1 MADGPSGEHAEGN
14 GHRHAAS
21 ISYSPSSSTST
32 YPRPMYSD
40 SAPELRLPPVDP
52 RRSRRLCTD
61 FELGDHRIQLLERLA
76 TSSSHTTL
84 STSSPNTMISP
95 LLPSSPSYDSITS
108 LESQSDL
115 LPPFNDSCSSLYD
128 DIESAFPQPPPMPSP
143 LIRRMYST
151 PAFEPKDSAE
161 ELIELLSES
170 SLTSMKSRTLP
181 CVKPLVIVK
190 GRGSMSSSSTSA
202 SSEFTASTSRT
213 SQDSNKPSDPFA
225 DADHRRSSTVRPQ
238 RRPSVGERTS
248 TSATLRPFL
257 PTQKPSNTQVESKI
271 TNHKSVHKHALS
283 FSAATEPV
291 SLFQRAKLGTRKSFA
306 HFRRPPASSLSEPL
320 IPPSRSATPSAVPS
334 QAPVP
339 HTSRMPHI
347 IRKVASMRAP
357 GRSTSTAEPSNA
369 SHQPLDALCRLEDSL
384 AKLKT
389 HERDS
394 VRAQRL
400 DSSQSHQTSFVN
412 FNNRSSTNTTTPRKH
427 RVALSESSPR
437 PAPPP
442 LARRPTEFLTP
453 GRGLGADYRS
463 QSTIPFPEDSNNGL
477 KSFMDITPER
487 DGKKAPKDKMKRLFA
502 NASQFVGWGR
512 SSNRYNLDLKGIL
525 SILRSKRGAKRRTD
539 VTPLTIAMNTLA
551 MADITELI
559 ALPIA
564 EKTEP

>member
-1 MADGPSGEHAEGN
+1 
-14 GHRHAAS
+14 
-21 ISYSPSSSTST
+21 
-32 YPRPMYSD
+32 MYSD

-76 TSSSHTTL
+76 TSYSHTTL
-84 STSSPNTMISP
+84 STASPNTMISP
-95 LLPSSPSYDSITS
+95 LLPTSPSYDSITS

-151 PAFEPKDSAE
+151 PAFEPKGSAE

-170 SLTSMKSRTLP
+170 SLTAIKPRDLP
-181 CVKPLVIVK
+181 FVKPLVIVK

-202 SSEFTASTSRT
+202 SSELTASTSRT
-213 SQDSNKPSDPFA
+213 SQDSNTPTDSFEH
-225 DADHRRSSTVRPQ
+225 ADHRRTSTVRPQ
-238 RRPSVGERTS
+238 MRPSIRERSS
-248 TSATLRPFL
+248 TSATLKTFP
-257 PTQKPSNTQVESKI
+257 PTQKASNTHSEIKI
-271 TNHKSVHKHALS
+271 TSHKSMHKHALS
-283 FSAATEPV
+283 CSTTTEPV

-306 HFRRPPASSLSEPL
+306 HFRRPPASSLSEP
-320 IPPSRSATPSAVPS
+320 PMQPSRSATPSAVPS

-339 HTSRMPHI
+339 HTSKLPHI

-357 GRSTSTAEPSNA
+357 GRSSGTAEPSNA
-369 SHQPLDALCRLEDSL
+369 SHQHIDALNRLEDSL

-394 VRAQRL
+394 FRAQRL

-412 FNNRSSTNTTTPRKH
+412 FNNRSSTNATPRKH

-437 PAPPP
+437 PPPPP

-453 GRGLGADYRS
+453 GRGLGVNYRS

-487 DGKKAPKDKMKRLFA
+487 DGRKAPKDKMKRLFA
-502 NASQFVGWGR
+502 NASQFVGWSR
-512 SSNRYNLDLKGIL
+512 SSK
-525 SILRSKRGAKRRTD
+525 
-539 VTPLTIAMNTLA
+539 
-551 MADITELI
+551 
-559 ALPIA
+559 
-564 EKTEP
+564 